1 MIPTLVI
8 VFLVA
13 AGFFIL
19 SLLFKILKTPIKLAA
34 KIALHA
40 VLGYAA
46 LFVLNFVGS
55 WVGIGLGL
63 NWVNAI
69 IVGVLGVPGVILL
82 LLLQYLL

>member
-1 MIPTLVI
+1 MTTIVI

-19 SLLFKILKTPIKLAA
+19 SLLFKLLKKPIRLAA
-34 KIALHA
+34 KLALHT
-40 VLGYAA
+40 LFGYAA
-46 LFVLNFVGS
+46 LFILNFVGS

-69 IVGVLGVPGVILL
+69 VVGVLGVPGVILL
-82 LLLQYLL
+82 LLLQYVF

>member
-1 MIPTLVI
+1 MISTLVI

-40 VLGYAA
+40 VLGYVA

-63 NWVNAI
+63 NWINAI